1 MAQLPYSNCY
11 SENRGVRS
19 GVLKGRHLFFEV
31 EDGPGRDA
39 KITIPHGISC
49 WNS

>member
-19 GVLKGRHLFFEV
+19 GVLKGRHLFFELKEV
-31 EDGPGRDA
+31 IHRNA
-39 KITIPHGISC
+39 KITISHAISC
-49 WNS
+49 RNS